1 MGQDFLR
8 AKAARF
14 KREIDLSKI
23 KLTTPDLFTREPQSA
38 ARSAIA
44 ALQTGHAVELDEELN
59 VKLHLDRL
67 VVIRGNEMI
76 AIFVSPSDELIEA
89 VANSGGVAC
98 GKIRQINIFSR
109 TIEIVVS

>member
-14 KREIDLSKI
+14 RREIDLGKI

-38 ARSAIA
+38 ARAAIA
-44 ALQTGHAVELDEELN
+44 TLQTGQTVELDEELN
-59 VKLHLDRL
+59 VKLHMDRL

-76 AIFVSPSDELIEA
+76 AIFVSPPHELIEA
-89 VANSGGVAC
+89 IANSGGFAV
-98 GKIRQINIFSR
+98 GKILQINNLSR
-109 TIEIVVS
+109 TIEVVVS